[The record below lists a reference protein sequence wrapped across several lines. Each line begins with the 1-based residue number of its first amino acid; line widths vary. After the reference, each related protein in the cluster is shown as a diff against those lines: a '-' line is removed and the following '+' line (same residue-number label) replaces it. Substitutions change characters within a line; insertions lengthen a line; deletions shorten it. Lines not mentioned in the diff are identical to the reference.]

1 MNDQLEDDPVLGSFF
16 DSAEKKARW
25 LIRIKIAYYI
35 WIGFMIIGIIVF
47 LVWYIFS

>member
-1 MNDQLEDDPVLGSFF
+1 MSDQIEDDPLLGPLF

-35 WIGFMIIGIIVF
+35 WIAFMVIGIIVF
-47 LVWYIFS
+47 LVWFIFS